1 VPKKTASELRVEWP
15 QVAAFRLARQHLDGG
30 RAADV
35 ASLCRDACGMQAQML
50 SAAYLALWT
59 RNQALTRKAIDA
71 ALHQTRTLVKTS
83 VMRSTLHLLDAADYS
98 LYIRAL
104 CASRLRH
111 MRRVMARYGGITA
124 RDADAVRSLVVTV
137 LGDGPALKREVQKR
151 VLAQRK
157 VSTRA
162 RKFFALGWWGVVRQ
176 AIVEGLICYGPER
189 EGETALIRTADWL
202 GQQKDWS
209 EREAQQ
215 ELLRRYLRAY
225 GPATL
230 RDFAYW
236 SGFSIGEARPVWES
250 LREEMTEFAGAGG
263 GGKGCAAL
271 ARDGKRLLNSHLRE
285 PAVSLLPNFD
295 VYLLGH
301 ADKSNLL
308 DLRHYQCVFRKGAWI
323 SPTVLLNGR
332 VAGVW
337 SSEIRGK
344 RLRVSVQ
351 PFEKLSARVRAH
363 IKEEGEAL
371 GQFLSLAADVRI
383 AR

>member
-1 VPKKTASELRVEWP
+1 VPKKTATELRVEWP
-15 QVAAFRLARQHLDGG
+15 QVAAFRLARHHLDGG
-30 RAADV
+30 READV
-35 ASLCRDACGMQAQML
+35 AALCGDACGMQAQML
-50 SAAYLALWT
+50 SAAYLGLWT
-59 RNQALTRKAIDA
+59 RNHALTREAIDA
-71 ALHQTRTLVKTS
+71 SLQQERTLVKTS
-83 VMRSTLHLLDAADYS
+83 AMRSTLHLIDSADYS

-124 RDADAVRSLVVTV
+124 KDADAVRDLVVAV
-137 LGDGPALKREVQKR
+137 LGEGPALKREVQKR
-151 VLAQRK
+151 VLAQKR
-157 VSTRA
+157 VNSRA

-189 EGETALIRTADWL
+189 GGETALIRTEGWL
-202 GQQKDWS
+202 GRQKEWS

-225 GPATL
+225 APATL

-250 LREEMTEFAGAGG
+250 LREEMAEIQVDAAGTS
-263 GGKGCAAL
+263 CALL
-271 ARDGKRLLNSHLRE
+271 ASDVKSLRSARLRE
-285 PAVSLLPNFD
+285 PSVRLLPNFD

-301 ADKSNLL
+301 ADKSRLL
-308 DLRHYQCVFRKGAWI
+308 DARHYAKVFRKGAWI
-323 SPTVLLNGR
+323 SATVLLNGR

-337 SSEIRGK
+337 SNEIRGK
-344 RLRVSVQ
+344 RLCVAVE
-351 PFEKLSARVRAH
+351 PFAKLSAKVRAH
-363 IKEEGEAL
+363 INEEAEAL
-371 GQFLSLAADVRI
+371 DGFLGLAAEARI

>member
-1 VPKKTASELRVEWP
+1 M
-15 QVAAFRLARQHLDGG
+15 AAFRLARHHLDGERG
-30 RAADV
+30 VDV
-35 ASLCRDACGMQAQML
+35 AALCRDGCAMQAQML
-50 SAAYLALWT
+50 SAAVLALWT
-59 RNQALTRKAIDA
+59 RNHSLTREAIDA
-71 ALHQTRTLVKTS
+71 ALQRERTLVKTS
-83 VMRSTLHLLDAADYS
+83 AMRNTLHLLAAEDYS
-98 LYIRAL
+98 LYLRAL

-124 RDADAVRSLVVTV
+124 KDADAVRDLVVAV

-157 VSTRA
+157 VSSRA

-176 AIVEGLICYGPER
+176 AIVEGLICYGPEH
-189 EGETALIRTADWL
+189 EGETALIRTANWL
-202 GQQKDWS
+202 GRQKEWS

-215 ELLRRYLRAY
+215 EVLRRYLRAY

-250 LREEMTEFAGAGG
+250 LREEMAEVAVEGG
-263 GGKGCAAL
+263 TGKGRAL
-271 ARDGKRLLNSHLRE
+271 LASDVMLMHTARLRE
-285 PAVSLLPNFD
+285 PAVRLLPNFD

-301 ADKSNLL
+301 ADKSDLL
-308 DLRHYQCVFRKGAWI
+308 DMRHYKRVFRTAGWI
-323 SPTVLLNGR
+323 TPTVMVNGR

-337 SSEIRGK
+337 SNEIRGK
-344 RLRVSVQ
+344 RLRVRVE
-351 PFEKLSARVRAH
+351 PFEKLSAKVRARVSQ
-363 IKEEGEAL
+363 EAEAL
-371 GQFLSLAADVRI
+371 GQFLGLSAEVRI